1 MALFLFFLAKA
12 VLTSLPTTH
21 LVTLRLHFSV
31 WQSHCV
37 QAFLLKLA
45 PFCKLFTGLGST
57 NKTVTSLRLALSLLC
72 FPPPFCFTLWQS
84 GRSYLFYPPLV
95 SIYNGSPVAHFF
107 WVVTRPMSWP
117 GGMRCSSCP
126 RSHVFYLSYSLFSR
140 TGAVLFYQNASMHK
154 CFPTSYIGCS
164 RSNSAPNQST
174 QIRCHSIIIP
184 LRIQSLTKN
193 FAKQHIFFLYK
204 RF

>member
-1 MALFLFFLAKA
+1 MALFLLFLAKA

-45 PFCKLFTGLGST
+45 LFCKLFTGLGST

-84 GRSYLFYPPLV
+84 GRNYLFYPPLV
-95 SIYNGSPVAHFF
+95 SSYNESPVAHFF

-117 GGMRCSSCP
+117 GGTRCSSRP
-126 RSHVFYLSYSLFSR
+126 MSFTSRIHSSL
-140 TGAVLFYQNASMHK
+140 GLEPY
-154 CFPTSYIGCS
+154 CFIKML
-164 RSNSAPNQST
+164 
-174 QIRCHSIIIP
+174 RCTDVS
-184 LRIQSLTKN
+184 LR
-193 FAKQHIFFLYK
+193 HI
-204 RF
+204 